1 MSVSVHSGSG
11 EVGKR
16 PSDGEV
22 RRGEGTDRAGK
33 HDIRTALSAFDFK
46 TCYIKF

>member
-1 MSVSVHSGSG
+1 MSVLVHSGSG

-22 RRGEGTDRAGK
+22 RRGEGTDRAGNMILEQLCLRSIAR
-33 HDIRTALSAFDFK
+33 HVI
-46 TCYIKF
+46 